1 MNIFLKSC
9 AGVLVALILWLCLSK
24 NNKDMAVLLTVT
36 VCVTVLIA
44 ALSALQPVVAFV
56 SEIQQ
61 IGDLDNTLITVILKT
76 VGIGL
81 ISELCVLVCK
91 DAGNESVGKV
101 LQTVATAVILRM
113 SIPVFEKLL
122 TLLDDILGAV

>member
-1 MNIFLKSC
+1 MNVFLKTC
-9 AGVLVALILWLCLSK
+9 AGVLIALILWLCLNK
-24 NNKDMAVLLTVT
+24 NNKDIAVLLSVT

-44 ALSALQPVVAFV
+44 AISFLQPVTEFITKIQKIGNLDTSLVAV
-56 SEIQQ
+56 
-61 IGDLDNTLITVILKT
+61 VLKA

-81 ISELCVLVCK
+81 ISEICGLVCK

-101 LQTVATAVILRM
+101 IQTMATAVILWM

-122 TLLDDILGAV
+122 TLLDEILGRV